1 MLAEHFRTIAS
12 YNAWANGQVYDA
24 ANALPEAE
32 YRKRRP
38 AGFFGSIHA
47 TLNHLLVVDRL
58 WSGRIEGQG
67 PGDITGLD
75 QILYDD
81 LSALRTA
88 REDEDRRIVGLVDA
102 LDEAALA
109 GTRDFKDTRGNPI
122 RCRSGKCWRPCSTI
136 RPTTAARPTPCSWKR
151 VSPCR
156 RSICRCIC
164 ARPSEP
170 GSRSGRDAD
179 QQVVE
184 AVQDLVNPIELCLEG
199 GPIEARVELLERGV
213 DVA

>member
-109 GTRDFKDTRGNPI
+109 GTRDFKDTRGNPHTMPI
-122 RCRSGKCWRPCSTI
+122 WQMLATVFNHQTHHRGQ
-136 RPTTAARPTPCSWKR
+136 AHALFM
-151 VSPCR
+151 
-156 RSICRCIC
+156 
-164 ARPSEP
+164 
-170 GSRSGRDAD
+170 
-179 QQVVE
+179 E
-184 AVQDLVNPIELCLEG
+184 AGLTLPPLDLPVYLR
-199 GPIEARVELLERGV
+199 ATK
-213 DVA
+213 